1 MVASQDTSPAVYV
14 IAGPN
19 GAGKTTFASDFL
31 PDFVECREFLNA
43 DLIAAG
49 LSPFAPEKQSIQA
62 GKLLLKRIRQLA
74 EAGENF
80 SFETTLAGKGH
91 ARLLQDL
98 KDRGY
103 AVHLFFLWLP
113 TVELAI
119 QRVANRVSQHGHNI
133 PEPVIRRRYTSG
145 LRNLVRLYRPI
156 VNRFWAYDGSVLPP
170 QNQTTGEFSSEL
182 EAAMLAAAHRVL
194 RVARETGTPVIVWE
208 DGEIKHRSPDDFD
221 LPEHPLKSRVEKPR
235 PPRG

>member
-1 MVASQDTSPAVYV
+1 MAASPHTSPAVYV

-49 LSPFAPEKQSIQA
+49 LSPFAPEKQSVQA

-74 EAGENF
+74 EAGESF

-91 ARLLQDL
+91 ARLLKDL
-98 KDRGY
+98 KNRGY
-103 AVHLFFLWLP
+103 TLHLFFLWLP
-113 TVELAI
+113 SADMAV
-119 QRVANRVSQHGHNI
+119 QRVANRVSQQGHDI
-133 PEPVIRRRYTSG
+133 PEPVIRRRYRSG
-145 LRNLVRLYRPI
+145 LRNLVELYRPLVDI
-156 VNRFWAYDGSVLPP
+156 FWAYEGSILPP
-170 QNQTTGEFSSEL
+170 QNQTAGEFSPKL

-221 LPEHPLKSRVEKPR
+221 LPDHPLKARREKPC